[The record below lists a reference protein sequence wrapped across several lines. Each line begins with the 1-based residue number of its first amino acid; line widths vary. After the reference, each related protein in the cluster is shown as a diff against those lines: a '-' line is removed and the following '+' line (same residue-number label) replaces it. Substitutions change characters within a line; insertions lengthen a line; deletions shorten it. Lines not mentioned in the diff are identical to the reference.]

1 MIKTK
6 ALEEVIKMYESEL
19 HPDSRTIEAKAEL
32 AAIKKGMMPEVTE
45 ATEKR
50 ELLVGM
56 LLEARGG
63 WIAEVVHIRVD
74 KQGFEAVHRPGVL
87 SKSGIQGIQDESSP
101 VYHWPDGT
109 AHAIFSVNEP
119 PAYNGHSADLDML
132 DYEL

>member
-6 ALEEVIKMYESEL
+6 ALEEVLERYESEL
-19 HPDSRTIEAKAEL
+19 IPDDHTIEARVEL
-32 AAIKKGMMPEVTE
+32 AAIKERMMTEVTE
-45 ATEKR
+45 ATEKK

-56 LLEARGG
+56 LFEARGG

-101 VYHWPDGT
+101 VHHWPDGT
-109 AHAIFSVNEP
+109 AHAAFSVNEP
-119 PAYNGHSADLDML
+119 PTYNGHPADLDMTG
-132 DYEL
+132 YEL